1 MNDLSKLL
9 RSALLRRCL
18 PALAGALVCLHAMS
32 QTAPTPDTEDPF
44 LWLEDVQG
52 ERALAWVRE
61 RNAHSQQ
68 VLQATPGFES
78 LRSRLAEL
86 LNSTDRI
93 PRIARHGDW
102 LYNFWQDPTN
112 KRGLW
117 RRTTLAE
124 YRKPGTRWET
134 VLDLD
139 ALAAAEGENW
149 VWGGANCLGPQDRR
163 CLISLSRGG
172 ADAKVVREFDTV
184 TKAFVKD
191 GFTLPEAKSD
201 VEWLDAD
208 TVYVGTDFGPG
219 SLTSSGYPRISKRWK
234 RGTPLSAAVTVFEG
248 KVEDV
253 WAGVAVDRTPGFER
267 TIFVRAPDFYTQER
281 FLLQGDRLVRLD
293 LPADAQVR
301 FMHSAGTPGDT
312 LLIELRSELKTT
324 ERTYPSG
331 ALLATDARTLLQGGE
346 RRYQVLFEP
355 TATRSL
361 AGFTTTRSHVIVNV
375 LDNVASKLEEWRST
389 PKGFVRREIKAPFP
403 GTLVGGQPQR
413 PDARARSAV
422 RELHPALHRLPHP
435 GFAVSGQHRHR
446 SAQRAQGAVAR
457 LRCHGHAGRSVLRR
471 AVPTARACPTSWSGR
486 PARKADGSNPTLLY
500 GYGGFRNALE
510 PWYSRGFGNAWY
522 KRGGVLVVANIRG
535 GGEFGPAWH
544 QAAVKANKQRS
555 YDDFIAV
562 AEDLIARKI
571 TSPRHLGIEGGS
583 NGGLLVG
590 AVFTQRPE
598 LFNAV
603 VCQVP
608 LLDMKRYH
616 KLLAGASWMAE
627 YGNPDMPGG
636 VGLDLALQPVPQRQA
651 RGEVPA
657 RALHHLDARRPGAP
671 GPCAQDGGAHAVAG
685 PRPAVLR
692 EHRGWPR
699 ARSRQ
704 PAARPCAGA
713 GVQLPLAAAVTLI
726 VTRGPVPPEPS
737 DTPNHKKRHPGAL
750 PMKPIRFKNARR
762 QWLAAATAL
771 LALPALGA
779 FPDKPI
785 KLLIGFPAG
794 GPLDAHARLLAER
807 LQQVLGQPVV
817 IDYKAGAGGTVAE
830 FVAKSPADGY
840 TLLMANTGTMVINP
854 AVYTKLPYQTLK
866 DFTPIA
872 RTAQQP
878 LALVV
883 NPSVPART
891 VQELVALAKST
902 PGRLNYGSAATA
914 ASATSCPK
922 CSRAPRA
929 RSSCTSLTAAAR
941 RHSPTCWRVRCRS
954 WRSPSRRPHSTSS
967 KASCGPLR

>member
-139 ALAAAEGENW
+139 ALATAEGENW

-191 GFTLPEAKSD
+191 GFTLPESKSD

-234 RGTPLSAAVTVFEG
+234 RGTPLSEAVTVFEG

-267 TIFVRAPDFYTQER
+267 TMFVRAPDFYTQER

-312 LLIELRSELKTT
+312 LLIELRSELKTP

-331 ALLATDARTLLQGGE
+331 ALLAMDARTLLQGE

-355 TATRSL
+355 TPTRSL

-375 LDNVASKLEEWRST
+375 LDNVASKLEEWRRT

-403 GTLVGGQPQR
+403 GTLSVASLNDPM
-413 PDARARSAV
+413 RARDPLAERYTLLYTDFLTPDSLLLGSTGTDRRSPLKALSPAFDASGMRVDQFFAASADGTRV
-422 RELHPALHRLPHP
+422 PYFVVWPA
-435 GFAVSGQHRHR
+435 
-446 SAQRAQGAVAR
+446 GA
-457 LRCHGHAGRSVLRR
+457 
-471 AVPTARACPTSWSGR
+471 
-486 PARKADGSNPTLLY
+486 KADGSNPTLLY

-510 PWYSRGFGNAWY
+510 PWYSRAFGNAWY

-627 YGNPDMPGG
+627 YGNPDVSEEWAWISRYSPYQNVKPGVKYPRVLFTTSTRDDRVHPG
-636 VGLDLALQPVPQRQA
+636 HA
-651 RGEVPA
+651 RKM
-657 RALHHLDARRPGAP
+657 
-671 GPCAQDGGAHAVAG
+671 
-685 PRPAVLR
+685 
-692 EHRGWPR
+692 
-699 ARSRQ
+699 
-704 PAARPCAGA
+704 AARMLSQGHDLLYYENIE
-713 GVQLPLAAAVTLI
+713 GGHGLAADNQQRAHVQ
-726 VTRGPVPPEPS
+726 
-737 DTPNHKKRHPGAL
+737 AL
-750 PMKPIRFKNARR
+750 EFSYL
-762 QWLAAATAL
+762 W
-771 LALPALGA
+771 
-779 FPDKPI
+779 
-785 KLLIGFPAG
+785 
-794 GPLDAHARLLAER
+794 
-807 LQQVLGQPVV
+807 QQL
-817 IDYKAGAGGTVAE
+817 
-830 FVAKSPADGY
+830 
-840 TLLMANTGTMVINP
+840 
-854 AVYTKLPYQTLK
+854 
-866 DFTPIA
+866 
-872 RTAQQP
+872 
-878 LALVV
+878 
-883 NPSVPART
+883 
-891 VQELVALAKST
+891 
-902 PGRLNYGSAATA
+902 
-914 ASATSCPK
+914 
-922 CSRAPRA
+922 SR
-929 RSSCTSLTAAAR
+929 
-941 RHSPTCWRVRCRS
+941 
-954 WRSPSRRPHSTSS
+954 
-967 KASCGPLR
+967 